1 MKKKLGIIFGGM
13 STENEVSVQSA
24 KSIMRELR

>member
-1 MKKKLGIIFGGM
+1 MKKLGVIFVGM

-24 KSIMRELR
+24 FSILQNLK